1 MLGEL
6 VEDVGRI
13 YAYVWNQYYSNKKA
27 PLWGLILGTGGDLLF
42 RAVSSQVPSA
52 LKGLTSVF
60 EMGTGD
66 PLRLCHRKVLH
77 LDILNSQWSFGAHCK
92 QCFHTPLLIGVTARC
107 FPHCGRSPDPR
118 TNQLR
123 ESIASHTWT

>member
-13 YAYVWNQYYSNKKA
+13 YAYDARMFGISITATKKA
-27 PLWGLILGTGGDLLF
+27 PLWGLELETGGDLLF

-66 PLRLCHRKVLH
+66 PLRLCHRKLS
-77 LDILNSQWSFGAHCK
+77 L
-92 QCFHTPLLIGVTARC
+92 TPAQI
-107 FPHCGRSPDPR
+107 S
-118 TNQLR
+118 
-123 ESIASHTWT
+123 